1 MALRVQLAER
11 VQAQVYAAAPDVYR
25 SQGPLLA
32 LEYLA
37 DLERGS
43 GVPVGPAGPAG
54 Q

>member
-1 MALRVQLAER
+1 LA
-11 VQAQVYAAAPDVYR
+11 VPDVYR

-43 GVPVGPAGPAG
+43 GVPLGTG